1 VTARPGD
8 LPAHN
13 QNNTTK
19 EAGMDLQ
26 WWITVIGVPLVGA
39 LFWLRF
45 HDRDEVDNAMRGL
58 KDELAN
64 YKLLVAT
71 SFVSVSYLKDVE
83 GRIMA
88 HLEKIEKKID
98 RVIEQRHP
106 PAD

>member
-1 VTARPGD
+1 
-8 LPAHN
+8 
-13 QNNTTK
+13 
-19 EAGMDLQ
+19 MDLQ
-26 WWITVIGVPLVGA
+26 WWITVIGVPIVAA

-45 HDRDEVDNAMRGL
+45 HDRDELDNSLRAL

-71 SFVSVSYLKDVE
+71 SFVSGSYLKEVE

-98 RVIEQRHP
+98 RVIEQRHLP
-106 PAD
+106 EG

>member
-1 VTARPGD
+1 
-8 LPAHN
+8 
-13 QNNTTK
+13 
-19 EAGMDLQ
+19 MDLQ
-26 WWITVIGVPLVGA
+26 WWITVIGIPIVAA

-45 HDRDEVDNAMRGL
+45 HDRDELDNSLRAL
-58 KDELAN
+58 KEELAN

-71 SFVSVSYLKDVE
+71 SFVSGSYLKEVE

-106 PAD
+106 PAE

>member
-1 VTARPGD
+1 
-8 LPAHN
+8 
-13 QNNTTK
+13 
-19 EAGMDLQ
+19 MDLQ
-26 WWITVIGVPLVGA
+26 WWVTVIGVPLVGA

-45 HDRDEVDNAMRGL
+45 HDRDEVDNSLRDL

-71 SFVSVSYLKDVE
+71 SFVSVTSLKEVE
-83 GRIMA
+83 SRIMA

-106 PAD
+106 PV

>member
-1 VTARPGD
+1 
-8 LPAHN
+8 
-13 QNNTTK
+13 
-19 EAGMDLQ
+19 MDLQ
-26 WWITVIGVPLVGA
+26 WWVTVIGVPVVGA

-45 HDRDEVDNAMRGL
+45 HDRDEVDNSLRGL

-71 SFVSVSYLKDVE
+71 NFVSVTSLKEVE
-83 GRIMA
+83 SRIMA

-106 PAD
+106 PV

>member
-1 VTARPGD
+1 
-8 LPAHN
+8 
-13 QNNTTK
+13 
-19 EAGMDLQ
+19 MDLQ
-26 WWITVIGVPLVGA
+26 WWIATIGIPLVGA

-45 HDRDEVDNAMRGL
+45 RDRDETDKTLRGL
-58 KDELAN
+58 AADLAS
-64 YKLLVAT
+64 YKLTVAT

-106 PAD
+106 PAE

>member
-1 VTARPGD
+1 
-8 LPAHN
+8 
-13 QNNTTK
+13 
-19 EAGMDLQ
+19 MDLQ
-26 WWITVIGVPLVGA
+26 WWITVIAIPIVGA

-45 HDRDEVDNAMRGL
+45 HDRDDIDKAMRDL

-71 SFVSVSYLKDVE
+71 NFVSVSSLKEVE
-83 GRIMA
+83 NRIMA

-106 PAD
+106 PAG

>member
-1 VTARPGD
+1 
-8 LPAHN
+8 
-13 QNNTTK
+13 
-19 EAGMDLQ
+19 MDLQ
-26 WWITVIGVPLVGA
+26 WWIATIGIPLVGA

-45 HDRDEVDNAMRGL
+45 RDRDETDKTLRS
-58 KDELAN
+58 LAADLAS
-64 YKLLVAT
+64 YKLTVAT

-106 PAD
+106 PAE

>member
-1 VTARPGD
+1 MDHPYQGGPFGRRSPLYGGLFARRF
-8 LPAHN
+8 
-13 QNNTTK
+13 T
-19 EAGMDLQ
+19 
-26 WWITVIGVPLVGA
+26 
-39 LFWLRF
+39 FWLRF
-45 HDRDEVDNAMRGL
+45 HDRDEVDNALRGL

>member
-1 VTARPGD
+1 
-8 LPAHN
+8 
-13 QNNTTK
+13 
-19 EAGMDLQ
+19 MDLQ
-26 WWITVIGVPLVGA
+26 WWIATIGIPLVGA

-45 HDRDEVDNAMRGL
+45 RDRDETDKTLRNIAA
-58 KDELAN
+58 DLAS
-64 YKLLVAT
+64 YKLTVAT

-88 HLEKIEKKID
+88 HLEKIDQKID

>member
-1 VTARPGD
+1 MLGCALG
-8 LPAHN
+8 
-13 QNNTTK
+13 
-19 EAGMDLQ
+19 
-26 WWITVIGVPLVGA
+26 GA

-45 HDRDEVDNAMRGL
+45 HDRDEVDNALRGL

-106 PAD
+106 PAE

>member
-1 VTARPGD
+1 
-8 LPAHN
+8 
-13 QNNTTK
+13 
-19 EAGMDLQ
+19 MDLQ
-26 WWITVIGVPLVGA
+26 WWITVIGIPIVGA

-45 HDRDEVDNAMRGL
+45 HDRDELDNSLRAL
-58 KDELAN
+58 KEELAN

-71 SFVSVSYLKDVE
+71 SSVSGSYLKEVE

-106 PAD
+106 PGE